1 MRNGPLRIL
10 FTSAGRRVELA
21 QCFRAAASRRDVS
34 CEIHACDLHPELS
47 PACQTADARFVV
59 PKCTDPS
66 YVGILQEYCRTRS
79 IDLLVPTI
87 DPELP
92 PLAAAR
98 DHFAE
103 AGTFVHVSCAET
115 IDIVR
120 DKQKTIEALAASG
133 VPVPRTASVE
143 EARHSSGAWPFPAF
157 IKPSGGSASRG
168 IGILQ
173 GPEDFRG
180 EYDEPMI
187 VQEFLRGPEYTV
199 NVYVDRN
206 GKLLSAV
213 PHIRLS
219 VRAGEVEKGR
229 TERNPAFWEIAE
241 RVVSALPGP
250 RGAMC
255 FQLIVD
261 PEKGPRVFEINARF
275 GGGYPLAD
283 HAGARFA
290 ESLLAD
296 LLGQPECAS
305 NEWRDGVTM
314 LRYDA
319 AVFDG

>member
-1 MRNGPLRIL
+1 MD
-10 FTSAGRRVELA
+10 T
-21 QCFRAAASRRDVS
+21 S
-34 CEIHACDLHPELS
+34 CEIHACDLDPELS
-47 PACQTADARFVV
+47 PACRTADARFAV
-59 PKCTDPS
+59 PRCTAPGYIDT
-66 YVGILQEYCRTRS
+66 LHEYCVTQS

-92 PLAAAR
+92 PLAEAR
-98 DHFAE
+98 DRFAQT
-103 AGTFVHVSCAET
+103 GTLVHVSSAET

-120 DKQKTIEALAASG
+120 DKLKTIEALAKSG
-133 VPVPRTASVE
+133 APVPRTATAE
-143 EARHSSGAWPFPAF
+143 EVRRSPGDWPFAAF
-157 IKPSGGSASRG
+157 IKPSAGSASRG

-173 GPEDFRG
+173 GPEDIRA

-199 NVYVDRN
+199 NIYVDRN

-229 TERNPAFWEIAE
+229 TERNSAFWEIAE
-241 RVVSALPGP
+241 RVVAALPGP

-261 PEKGPRVFEINARF
+261 PAKGPRVFEINARF

-290 ESLLAD
+290 ESLLAGV
-296 LLGQPECAS
+296 LGQPECAS
-305 NEWRDGVTM
+305 NDWREGVTM

>member
-1 MRNGPLRIL
+1 MRIL

-21 QCFRAAASRRDVS
+21 QCFRAAASQLGAN
-34 CEIHACDLHPELS
+34 CEIHACDLNPDLS
-47 PACQTADARFVV
+47 PACRKADFSFAV
-59 PKCTDPS
+59 PRCTEPG
-66 YVGILQEYCRTRS
+66 YVDVLHEYCEARS

-92 PLAAAR
+92 FLAAAR
-98 DHFAE
+98 DRFAQS
-103 AGTFVHVSCAET
+103 GTIVHVSSPEA

-120 DKQKTIEALAASG
+120 DKQKTIEALAAVG
-133 VPVPRTASVE
+133 VPVPRTASAD
-143 EARHSSGAWPFPAF
+143 EARRFSNEWSFPAF

-168 IGILQ
+168 IGALR
-173 GPEDFRG
+173 GPEDIRDD
-180 EYDEPMI
+180 YDEPMI
-187 VQEFLRGPEYTV
+187 VQEFLQGPEYTV
-199 NVYVDRN
+199 NIYVDGH

-229 TERNPAFWEIAE
+229 TERNPAFWEIAKG
-241 RVVSALPGP
+241 VVASLPKP

-261 PEKGPRVFEINARF
+261 PDKGPRVFEINARF

-290 ESLLAD
+290 ESLLAG
-296 LLGQPECAS
+296 LLGRPECAS
-305 NEWRDGVTM
+305 NEWREDVTM